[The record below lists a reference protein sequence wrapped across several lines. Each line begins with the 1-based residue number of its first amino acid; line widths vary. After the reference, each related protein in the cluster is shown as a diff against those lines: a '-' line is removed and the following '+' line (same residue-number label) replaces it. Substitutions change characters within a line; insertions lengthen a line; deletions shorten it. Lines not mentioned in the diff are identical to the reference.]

1 VDRRVGVARLGSDRL
16 MPYRLI
22 EDDPDPGHVR
32 RMTFVPFLPDGR
44 CLVLPGPALPSG
56 VVAPGETWPVE
67 DLAARLP
74 VVRDAAESFRT
85 QSDESYYADNLRVM
99 EPAYL
104 RIAVGSPRVTEL
116 GCGAPA
122 DSPPLARSSARGA
135 SIATNAG

>member
-1 VDRRVGVARLGSDRL
+1 

-122 DSPPLARSSARGA
+122 DSPLLARSSARGA